1 LNSRKGRQNSR
12 KIIKTRTEMLKK
24 SYFGTE
30 GVQIS
35 YSPSLIKA
43 LGKLGNIV
51 AETLFPTNVS
61 LCFPEWANT
70 RKH

>member
-1 LNSRKGRQNSR
+1 M
-12 KIIKTRTEMLKK
+12 IYVI
-24 SYFGTE
+24 
-30 GVQIS
+30 VA
-35 YSPSLIKA
+35 KA

-61 LCFPEWANT
+61 PCFQESANT